1 VPVTM
6 REVAQ
11 QAGVSIKTVSRV
23 VNNQQGEIS
32 AATRQRVSAV
42 IDRLGYRPNVQARAL
57 VTQRTQ
63 TLGLVVVTIDNPF
76 YSEVASSVQAAA
88 REHQY
93 HTFLAST
100 ENNLEDE
107 LNILESLA
115 AQGVDGIIVC
125 PTYLSNDNLL
135 RFAGRFRPIV
145 CIHNP
150 VEHPH
155 ISQVRGDIRLGAQ
168 MAVDYLSERGHT
180 RIGMVASTESPP
192 ERRWREHGY
201 ADGLARHGIPFEPA
215 RVRRGSSTIDGG
227 YEVTRELLTAC
238 PELTALF
245 AYNDLMAVGALRA
258 SQELGRRVP
267 EDCAIV
273 GFDDTAVAAVTTP
286 TLTTVRVDKR
296 ELGRRAVER
305 LLEMIDHPNQTYP
318 SLVLPPELVVRQ
330 SA

>member
-6 REVAQ
+6 RDVAQ

-23 VNNQQGEIS
+23 VNHEGEIS
-32 AATRQRVSAV
+32 DATRERVTSV
-42 IDRLGYRPNVQARAL
+42 IDELGYRPNVLARAL

-76 YSEVASSVQAAA
+76 FSEIASVVQAAA
-88 REHQY
+88 REHHY

-100 ENNLEDE
+100 ENNLTDE

-125 PTYLSNDNLL
+125 PTYLSNENLL
-135 RFAGRFRPIV
+135 QFAERFRPIV
-145 CIHNP
+145 SIHNP

-155 ISQVRGDIRLGAQ
+155 ISQVRADIRLGAHI
-168 MAVDYLSERGHT
+168 AVDYLCEKGHI

-201 ADGLARHGIPFEPA
+201 AAGLAEHGIRFEP
-215 RVRRGSSTIDGG
+215 RWVCRGHSTIEGG
-227 YEVTRELLTAC
+227 YEAAKQLLAGY
-238 PELTALF
+238 PDLTALL

-258 SQELGRRVP
+258 CQELGRRVP
-267 EDCAIV
+267 EDCAVV
-273 GFDDTAVAAVTTP
+273 GFDDSAVAAVTTP
-286 TLTTVRVDKR
+286 ALTTVRVDKR
-296 ELGRRAVER
+296 ELGRCAVER
-305 LLEMIDHPNQTYP
+305 LFEMIDNPDEVYP
-318 SLVLPPELVVRQ
+318 PLVLRPELVVRQ